1 MFVGYGLF
9 LYFGTNRERNR
20 NKMWGNPIGFVILLL
35 HPISTQEKIARG
47 LYIGI
52 IGHTGIKEEQR
63 QYLTRTLK
71 KGTQI

>member
-1 MFVGYGLF
+1 
-9 LYFGTNRERNR
+9 
-20 NKMWGNPIGFVILLL
+20 MWGNPIGFVILLL

-47 LYIGI
+47 LYIAI